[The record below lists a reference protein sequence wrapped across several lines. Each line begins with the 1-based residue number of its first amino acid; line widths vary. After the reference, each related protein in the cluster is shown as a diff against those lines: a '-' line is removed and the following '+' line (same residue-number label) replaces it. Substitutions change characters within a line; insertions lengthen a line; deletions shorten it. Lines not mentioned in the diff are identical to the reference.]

1 MSGRQTRRLAVRI
14 TADPRLW
21 FVLGFVGLL
30 VGGRLLGLD
39 RYLSIEALAEH
50 RAWLVGFV
58 AENRLGAALAY
69 VAGYAVIVA
78 LSVPGAAVLSVSGGF
93 LFGPW
98 LGTALSVT
106 SATLGATL
114 IFLLARRVF
123 GADALAKHGPRAE
136 RLAAALRRD
145 AVSYMLVLRLTP
157 LVPFFLVNLVPAFVG
172 VPLTVYVVTTF
183 VGILPGG
190 LVYNLAGAG
199 VGSVLD
205 AGGTLSLSSIM
216 TPELIGAL
224 ALLALLSLVAIPLKA
239 RFAAR
244 GVQDSDQSGGGK
256 AR

>member
-1 MSGRQTRRLAVRI
+1 MTFRTRLLRILADRR
-14 TADPRLW
+14 AW
-21 FVLGFVGLL
+21 FVAGFVALL

-50 RAWLVGFV
+50 RATLVALV
-58 AENRLGAALAY
+58 AANLLAAALAY
-69 VAGYAVIVA
+69 VAGYAAVVA

-98 LGTALSVT
+98 LGTGLSVT
-106 SATLGATL
+106 GATIGATL

-123 GADALAKHGPRAE
+123 GDDALAKHGPRAE

-145 AVSYMLVLRLTP
+145 AVAYMLMLRLTP

-172 VPLTVYVVTTF
+172 VPVLIYVATTF
-183 VGILPGG
+183 VGILPGAM
-190 LVYNLAGAG
+190 VFNLAGAG
-199 VGSVLD
+199 LGAVLD
-205 AGGTLSLSSIM
+205 EGGTLSLAGIM

-224 ALLALLSLVAIPLKA
+224 VLLALLSLAAIPLRR

-244 GVQDSDQSGGGK
+244 EAQASGQSGGGS